1 MCPWSLEVCN
11 GGFCDTGAQY
21 LHAVAQTCVPW
32 RQAVGLEPEPVHP
45 ETKTRETQAS
55 WMRNIPLQTMK
66 EGFTQMDKAGCHIC
80 DCLDVTK
87 VPRNYKDSEQWE
99 KERIQA
105 IITIQK
111 HFRRSKCIRLAHRI
125 REYAIK
131 KQEVVIASFFYS
143 YSSTQKLLNVD
154 GS

>member
-1 MCPWSLEVCN
+1 MKFGSLKWWK
-11 GGFCDTGAQY
+11 FCDTGAQY
-21 LHAVAQTCVPW
+21 LHAVAQTRVPW
-32 RQAVGLEPEPVHP
+32 HQVAVHP

-105 IITIQK
+105 VITIQK
-111 HFRRSKCIRLAHRI
+111 YFRRSRCIRLAHQI

-131 KQEVVIASFFYS
+131 KQEVVIAS
-143 YSSTQKLLNVD
+143 STLTLVLHKKT
-154 GS
+154 S

>member
-1 MCPWSLEVCN
+1 MEFGSLKWWK
-11 GGFCDTGAQY
+11 FCDTGAQY

-32 RQAVGLEPEPVHP
+32 HQEPVHP

-55 WMRNIPLQTMK
+55 WMPNIPLQTMK

-105 IITIQK
+105 VITIQK
-111 HFRRSKCIRLAHRI
+111 CFRRSRCVRLARQI
-125 REYAIK
+125 REYTIK
-131 KQEVVIASFFYS
+131 KQEVVIAS
-143 YSSTQKLLNVD
+143 STLTVLHKNFLNVD
-154 GS
+154 G

>member
-1 MCPWSLEVCN
+1 MSVMMGLN
-11 GGFCDTGAQY
+11 CDTGAQY

-32 RQAVGLEPEPVHP
+32 RQVAGLEPEPVHP

-99 KERIQA
+99 EERTQA
-105 IITIQK
+105 AITIQK
-111 HFRRSKCIRLAHRI
+111 YVRRSRCIRLAHQM

-131 KQEVVIASFFYS
+131 KQEVVIASSTLTVSNKNFFM
-143 YSSTQKLLNVD
+143 
-154 GS
+154 